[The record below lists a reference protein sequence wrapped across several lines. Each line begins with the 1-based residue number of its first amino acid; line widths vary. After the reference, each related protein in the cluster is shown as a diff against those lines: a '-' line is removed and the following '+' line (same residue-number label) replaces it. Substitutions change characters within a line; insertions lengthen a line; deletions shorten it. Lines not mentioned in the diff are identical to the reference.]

1 MRENS
6 LVRLEEKLQ
15 SLEAKLNASMGEHLS
30 HLLDF
35 DHWNAANKITF
46 ELGWLNLFKFGPLR
60 FGVKWQ
66 GKRIWGNQVQI
77 HHQN

>member
-6 LVRLEEKLQ
+6 LVRLKEKLQ

-35 DHWNAANKITF
+35 DHLNAANKTH
-46 ELGWLNLFKFGPLR
+46 LNLGDL
-60 FGVKWQ
+60 
-66 GKRIWGNQVQI
+66 IY
-77 HHQN
+77 

>member
-35 DHWNAANKITF
+35 DHLNAANKITF
-46 ELGWLNLFKFGPLR
+46 ELG
-60 FGVKWQ
+60 
-66 GKRIWGNQVQI
+66 
-77 HHQN
+77 